1 MRKPKIFACGAL
13 FPLSFGLLTSYKS
26 QKNRLRRCDVSFVHL
41 YKRSVDKQKL
51 RKLERAAG
59 ELFGLCSGPVTS
71 QGSARRSHTPSVE
84 FRIGGRRLA
93 VVQDLRFVRD
103 WICLLERISR
113 TPSEPL
119 HSELMFLSRLRRLWK
134 YNHVLPPCAPPSRPK
149 PQNILCFFP
158 GSPRSQNILCF
169 FSELY
174 CCFPLL
180 SSLFF
185 PPFALSFLLLF
196 CSFPLF
202 SPSTARHFFIW

>member
-1 MRKPKIFACGAL
+1 M
-13 FPLSFGLLTSYKS
+13 
-26 QKNRLRRCDVSFVHL
+26 
-41 YKRSVDKQKL
+41 
-51 RKLERAAG
+51 
-59 ELFGLCSGPVTS
+59 
-71 QGSARRSHTPSVE
+71 
-84 FRIGGRRLA
+84 
-93 VVQDLRFVRD
+93 VQDLRFVRD

-174 CCFPLL
+174 CGFPLA
-180 SSLFF
+180 FF
-185 PPFALSFLLLF
+185 PFLSPFFSPAFLLLPSLLPRVGKRCVQSGGKQLRA
-196 CSFPLF
+196 CSRGHRRGCSSIDDFYRKYRVKGGSQNGGGGEGEPG
-202 SPSTARHFFIW
+202 